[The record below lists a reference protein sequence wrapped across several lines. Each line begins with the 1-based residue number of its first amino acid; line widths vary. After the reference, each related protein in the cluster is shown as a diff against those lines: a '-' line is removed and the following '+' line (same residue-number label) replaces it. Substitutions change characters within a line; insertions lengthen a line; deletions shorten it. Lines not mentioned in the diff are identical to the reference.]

1 MESGRTDQVPTA
13 APRRR
18 KLSASLFGALDNAR
32 RIGRHAGW
40 RFTLLWLLDR
50 VLYRLGR
57 TQILIVCIHDVDW
70 LRSIPAPG
78 VEPYEIRWATR
89 QEVLAEADGSAE
101 WLDPHMARAA
111 LDRGER
117 CMGAFLDGRMVSC
130 SWSASGGPLCQQ
142 LAIQVRPE
150 MVYGHEA
157 KTRPAHRGKG
167 LYAAIVLTAAR
178 AAADAGREM
187 VGYVYAGNSQAVCGS
202 ARMGKMR
209 SGLIICQ
216 EGGERPWFW
225 LSSFCRR
232 EGISVRRTGA
242 TSSMELA
249 RKGSRPA

>member
-1 MESGRTDQVPTA
+1 MEYGRSGQDPVA

-18 KLSASLFGALDNAR
+18 KLSASLPGALDNAR
-32 RIGRHAGW
+32 RIGRYAGW

-70 LRSIPAPG
+70 LRSSPAPA
-78 VEPYEIRWATR
+78 VPPYEIRWATR
-89 QEVLAEADGSAE
+89 QEVLAEADGKDD
-101 WLDPHMARAA
+101 WLDLHMARAA

-130 SWSASGGPLCQQ
+130 SWSASMGPLSRQ
-142 LAIQVRPE
+142 LAIHVRPDL
-150 MVYGHEA
+150 VYGHEA

-178 AAADAGREM
+178 AAADAGKEM
-187 VGYVYAGNSQAVCGS
+187 VGYVYAGNSKAVCGS

-209 SGLIICQ
+209 TGLILCQ

-225 LSSFCRR
+225 LSPFCHR
-232 EGISVRRTGA
+232 EGISVQRTA
-242 TSSMELA
+242 SPSALELA
-249 RKGSRPA
+249 GKDSRPA